1 MKTVHTIVEM
11 RRLLD
16 EARHAGR
23 TIGLVP
29 TMGYFHEGHLS
40 LMRRAKVEND
50 LVVASLFVNP
60 IQFGPGEDLSRYPR
74 DLERDERLAAGAGV
88 DLLFYP
94 EVAEMYPEGF
104 QTTVQVGALAQGLCG
119 ASRPGHFQ
127 GVATVVLKLF
137 QIVAP
142 HRAYFGEKDAQQLR
156 VIRRMALDLNLRLE
170 VIGCPIVR
178 EADGLAMSSRNV
190 YLKPEERR
198 AALVLYRT
206 LNRAGEL
213 IASGTRDA
221 EALRGHLLKVIAG
234 EPLAI
239 LDYLAIVASETLQPL
254 EQLEG
259 EVLIALAVKI
269 GSTRLID
276 NMTFVMRDITSS

>member
-1 MKTVHTIVEM
+1 MKTVHTIAEM

-16 EARHAGR
+16 EARHAER

-40 LMRRAKVEND
+40 LMRRAKAEND

-178 EADGLAMSSRNV
+178 EEDGLAMSSRNV

-198 AALVLYRT
+198 AALVLSRT

-221 EALRGHLLKVIAG
+221 GALRGQLLRVIAG
-234 EPLAI
+234 EPLAT
-239 LDYLAIVASETLQPL
+239 LDYLAVVASETLQPL
-254 EQLEG
+254 ESLEG

-276 NMTFVMRDITSS
+276 NMTFRVTA